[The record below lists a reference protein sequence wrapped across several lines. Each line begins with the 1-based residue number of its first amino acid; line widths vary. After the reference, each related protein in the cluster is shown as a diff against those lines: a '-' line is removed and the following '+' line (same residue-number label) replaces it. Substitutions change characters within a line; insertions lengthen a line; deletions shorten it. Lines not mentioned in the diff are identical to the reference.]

1 VQTSLLVWEP
11 KHQQAFE
18 NMMHILTT
26 DALLAYP
33 DHNLPFHIYTDAS
46 DFQFGAVIMQNNCP
60 VAYYTH

>member
-1 VQTSLLVWEP
+1 
-11 KHQQAFE
+11 
-18 NMMHILTT
+18 MMHILTT